1 MNNKESQCFL
11 SFLYNTSCPNQ
22 PENLVPYQTTPKYNT
37 RRRMGSQIIR
47 RRSMSQTSLC
57 SAQSERCYQTPQSIR
72 PPSVMPSPSPS
83 RASVSNNSD
92 YGTLRRYPPE
102 CIQQQMAGFEPNI
115 PRILVI
121 PRGAK
126 GFGFILRGT
135 KNVDPNMEFQP
146 TADIPALQFFE
157 GVEMSGMAMKAG
169 LRPGDFLLE
178 INGVDVRFSNHE
190 QVVQLIHES
199 QETITLKV
207 ITIDGHTGYVQ
218 QQPHY
223 ATAGGTLPIR
233 RNNSGKI

>member
-1 MNNKESQCFL
+1 M
-11 SFLYNTSCPNQ
+11 
-22 PENLVPYQTTPKYNT
+22 
-37 RRRMGSQIIR
+37 
-47 RRSMSQTSLC
+47 
-57 SAQSERCYQTPQSIR
+57 A
-72 PPSVMPSPSPS
+72 SPSPS
-83 RASVSNNSD
+83 RASFSNNSD

-102 CIQQQMAGFEPNI
+102 AVQQQMAGFEPNV

-121 PRGAK
+121 PRGPK

-135 KNVDPNMEFQP
+135 KNVDSDMAFKP
-146 TADIPALQFFE
+146 TPDAPALQFFE

-207 ITIDGHTGYVQ
+207 ITIDS
-218 QQPHY
+218 QPHY
-223 ATAGGTLPIR
+223 ATASGTLPIR
-233 RNNSGKI
+233 RNNSGMMNRRIV